1 MRDLACPGFVGEAI
15 SQAEW
20 GELLR
25 WVWGLQRAL
34 LRSGRGPSVIP
45 ALPSVIPAQAGIQ
58 AD

>member
-45 ALPSVIPAQAGIQ
+45 AQAGIQ

>member
-25 WVWGLQRAL
+25 WVGGLQRAL

-45 ALPSVIPAQAGIQ
+45 AQAGIQ

>member
-1 MRDLACPGFVGEAI
+1 MTPLLMRDLACPGFVGEAI

-34 LRSGRGPSVIP
+34 LRSSRGPS
-45 ALPSVIPAQAGIQ
+45 SVISVSPS
-58 AD
+58 